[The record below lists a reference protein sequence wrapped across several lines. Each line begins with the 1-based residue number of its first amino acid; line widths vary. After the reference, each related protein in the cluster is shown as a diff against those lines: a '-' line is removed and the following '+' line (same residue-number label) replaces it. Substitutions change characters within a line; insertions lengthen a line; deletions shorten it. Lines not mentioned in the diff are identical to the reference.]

1 LILGFFNI
9 SGGEIFIIILVV
21 FIIFGPDKIPEM
33 ARWVGKGIGEIKKAT
48 SEIKEEIDRETGDVR
63 KAANKIK
70 DDLTKETN
78 DLKDITRSMNKK
90 QMVIRGIH
98 NCNIRCVSTQ
108 ILMLNNLSNNQDNK
122 GFNKGVNL
130 HVLIPGKQCN

>member
-1 LILGFFNI
+1 MILGFFNI

-48 SEIKEEIDRETGDVR
+48 SEIKDEIDKETGDVR

-70 DDLTKETN
+70 DDLTKQTN
-78 DLKDITRSMNKK
+78 GLKDITGSVDKK
-90 QMVIRGIH
+90 GDG
-98 NCNIRCVSTQ
+98 
-108 ILMLNNLSNNQDNK
+108 SNRKPQ
-122 GFNKGVNL
+122 L
-130 HVLIPGKQCN
+130 

>member
-1 LILGFFNI
+1 MILGFFNI

-90 QMVIRGIH
+90 ADG
-98 NCNIRCVSTQ
+98 
-108 ILMLNNLSNNQDNK
+108 NK
-122 GFNKGVNL
+122 RDPQL
-130 HVLIPGKQCN
+130 